1 MSPKKASPKPAE
13 STGFDV
19 EAARAQSVAQSL
31 KMIDTL
37 DAANARSVGT
47 WFRLPR
53 GTEAWHYVRCGIQNT
68 DAALQM
74 AYRLRQCG
82 YVRAH
87 PDVRLA
93 GFEQD
98 GDRMLIMCCPPE
110 TFERVQQAKRK
121 ASARASKTVADSL
134 DADIRSLGRHGDVSI
149 TGGEG
154 VGSVAD
160 FSEAVRKM

>member
-1 MSPKKASPKPAE
+1 MSPKKTTKPSEPA
-13 STGFDV
+13 GFDV

-31 KMIDTL
+31 KMIETI
-37 DAANARSVGT
+37 DAANDRSVGT
-47 WFRLPR
+47 WYRLPR
-53 GTEAWHYVRCGIQNT
+53 GTENWHYVRCGIQNT

-110 TFERVQQAKRK
+110 VFERVQDAKRE
-121 ASARASKTVADSL
+121 ANARASRTVSDSL